1 MLDSAP
7 GLAFIRSMDPEF
19 ATDVA
24 LIAAARAVVNPRRLS
39 RTVEVGGVGAA
50 LRTATGAV
58 YTGVCI
64 DAASGI
70 GFCAEHGAVAA
81 MITAGESRI
90 AAMVAV
96 DWDGSI
102 LPPCG
107 RCREL
112 VVQVDAAN
120 AETRVILPA
129 TVREMRELLPDH
141 WLLDHG

>member
-1 MLDSAP
+1 MPPDQTLPADQ
-7 GLAFIRSMDPEF
+7 
-19 ATDVA
+19 T

-50 LRTATGAV
+50 LRTASGAI

-81 MITAGESRI
+81 MVTAGESRI
-90 AAMVAV
+90 MAIVAV

-102 LPPCG
+102 LQPCG

-112 VVQVDAAN
+112 VVQVDDGN
-120 AETRVILPA
+120 AETRVILPGC
-129 TVREMRELLPDH
+129 VKPMRALLPDH
-141 WLLDHG
+141 WLLDR

>member
-1 MLDSAP
+1 MPADA
-7 GLAFIRSMDPEF
+7 
-19 ATDVA
+19 A

-50 LRTATGAV
+50 LVTASGQV
-58 YTGVCI
+58 FTGVCI

-90 AAMVAV
+90 ETIVAV
-96 DWDGSI
+96 DWDGSV

-107 RCREL
+107 RCLTACAGRS
-112 VVQVDAAN
+112 
-120 AETRVILPA
+120 RSSS
-129 TVREMRELLPDH
+129 
-141 WLLDHG
+141 

>member
-1 MLDSAP
+1 MTPD
-7 GLAFIRSMDPEF
+7 D
-19 ATDVA
+19 A
-24 LIAAARAVVNPRRLS
+24 LIAAARAVLNPRRLS
-39 RTVEVGGVGAA
+39 PTVEVAGVGAA
-50 LRTATGAV
+50 LRTASGQV
-58 YTGVCI
+58 FTGVCI

-90 AAMVAV
+90 DTIVAV

-112 VVQVDAAN
+112 VVQVDPGNAA
-120 AETRVILPA
+120 TRVILPGA
-129 TVREMRELLPDH
+129 VRPMRDLLPDH
-141 WLLDHG
+141 WLLDRPG

>member
-1 MLDSAP
+1 MPNDQ
-7 GLAFIRSMDPEF
+7 
-19 ATDVA
+19 A

-50 LRTATGAV
+50 LRTASGAI

-90 AAMVAV
+90 MAMVAV

-102 LPPCG
+102 LQPCG

-112 VVQVDAAN
+112 VVQVDDGN
-120 AETRVILPA
+120 AETRVILPGGA
-129 TVREMRELLPDH
+129 KPMRALLPDH
-141 WLLDHG
+141 WLLDR

>member
-1 MLDSAP
+1 MPD
-7 GLAFIRSMDPEF
+7 DQ
-19 ATDVA
+19 A

-50 LRTATGAV
+50 LRTASGAI

-90 AAMVAV
+90 MAMVAV

-102 LPPCG
+102 LQPCG

-112 VVQVDAAN
+112 VVQVDDGN
-120 AETRVILPA
+120 AETRVILPGGA
-129 TVREMRELLPDH
+129 KPMRALLPDH
-141 WLLDHG
+141 WLLDR